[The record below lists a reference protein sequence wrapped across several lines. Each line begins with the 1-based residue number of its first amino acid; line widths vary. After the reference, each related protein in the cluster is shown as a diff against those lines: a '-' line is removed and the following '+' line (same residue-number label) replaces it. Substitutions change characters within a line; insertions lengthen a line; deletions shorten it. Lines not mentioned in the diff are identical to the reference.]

1 MCQKGTVIKNGSKTR
16 VFMRI
21 VSLFAGAGGL
31 DLGFEKAGC
40 KVVFAN
46 EYDKTIWQTYEAN
59 HPCKLDK
66 RDIREIQPSDI
77 PDCDG
82 IIGGPPCQSWSEA
95 GSLRGIKDSRG
106 QLFFEYI
113 RILNEKK
120 PKFFLAENVVG
131 MLSLRHSEA
140 VENIKAM
147 FSKAGYNLSV
157 DLINVVDYGIPQ
169 DRKRVFYIGI
179 RKDLGFQFQFP
190 EPLDN
195 YINLEQ
201 AIGGLKKT
209 AVPALPKNKTN
220 PKVIIPNHEYFVGS
234 FSTIFMSRNRV
245 RQWNEPGFTVQATG
259 RQTQLHPQAPKMVF
273 IEQNKREFV
282 KGKENLYRRMT
293 IRECARLQ
301 TFPDDFIFYYN
312 DLEDGYK
319 MVGNAVPVQMA
330 EIIAAAIKN
339 QIKNHIKRSNDN
351 FKNKSIGYNH
361 KVLKKQIMA
370 RKVKCQSQQ

>member
-1 MCQKGTVIKNGSKTR
+1 MK
-16 VFMRI
+16 I
-21 VSLFAGAGGL
+21 VSLFSGAGGL
-31 DLGFEKAGC
+31 DLGFEKAGYD
-40 KVVFAN
+40 VVFAN

-66 RDIREIQPSDI
+66 SDIRKIKSSEV

-95 GSLRGIKDSRG
+95 GSLLGINDSRG
-106 QLFFEYI
+106 KLFFDYI
-113 RILNEKK
+113 RILKDKK

-131 MLSLRHSEA
+131 MLSSRHTEA
-140 VENIKAM
+140 VENIKRL
-147 FSKAGYNLSV
+147 FTKAGYNLSV
-157 DLINVVDYGIPQ
+157 NLINVVDYGIPQ

-179 RKDLGFQFQFP
+179 RKDLGLTFQFP
-190 EPLDN
+190 NPSN
-195 YINLEQ
+195 KYINLEQ
-201 AIGGLKKT
+201 AIGDLKET
-209 AVPALPKNKTN
+209 AMPALSKNKTN
-220 PKVIIPNHEYFVGS
+220 PNVKVPNHEYFVGS

-259 RQTQLHPQAPKMVF
+259 RQAQLHPQAPKMVF

-301 TFPDDFIFYYN
+301 TFPDNFIFYYN
-312 DLEDGYK
+312 ELENGYK

-330 EIIAAAIKN
+330 KIIATA
-339 QIKNHIKRSNDN
+339 
-351 FKNKSIGYNH
+351 
-361 KVLKKQIMA
+361 LKKQIENQNIKTAENPSIKTIGYTHNVLKKHIMS
-370 RKVKCQSQQ
+370 RKIKCQNQQ

>member
-1 MCQKGTVIKNGSKTR
+1 MIINGE
-16 VFMRI
+16 FMKI

-31 DLGFEKAGC
+31 DLGFEKAGY

-46 EYDKTIWQTYEAN
+46 EYDKTIWQTYEEN

-66 RDIREIQPSDI
+66 RDIREIQSSEV

-106 QLFFEYI
+106 QLFFDYI
-113 RILNEKK
+113 RILKDKK

-131 MLSLRHSEA
+131 MLSSRHSEA
-140 VENIKAM
+140 VENIKNL

-157 DLINVVDYGIPQ
+157 NLINVVDYGIPQ

-179 RKDLGFQFQFP
+179 RKDLGFTFKFP
-190 EPLDN
+190 EPIN
-195 YINLEQ
+195 KYINLKE
-201 AIGGLKKT
+201 AIDDLKKT
-209 AVPALPKNKTN
+209 AIPALLKNKTN
-220 PKVIIPNHEYFVGS
+220 PEVNIPNHEYFVGS

-245 RQWNEPGFTVQATG
+245 RQWDEPGFTVQATG
-259 RQTQLHPQAPKMVF
+259 RQAQLHPQAPKMVL

-282 KGKENLYRRMT
+282 KGKEHLYRRMT

-301 TFPDDFIFYYN
+301 TFPDDFIFYYT

-319 MVGNAVPVQMA
+319 MVGNAVPVEMA
-330 EIIAAAIKN
+330 EIIATAIKK
-339 QIKNHIKRSNDN
+339 QIENNSKKPSE
-351 FKNKSIGYNH
+351 KYKLKSIGYTH
-361 KVLKKQIMA
+361 KVPKKHIMA
-370 RKVKCQSQQ
+370 KKVKCQSQQ

>member
-1 MCQKGTVIKNGSKTR
+1 
-16 VFMRI
+16 MRI

-31 DLGFEKAGC
+31 DLGFEKAGY
-40 KVVFAN
+40 KIVFAN

-66 RDIREIQPSDI
+66 RDIREIQSSEVPN
-77 PDCDG
+77 CDG

-113 RILNEKK
+113 RILNDKK
-120 PKFFLAENVVG
+120 PLFFLAENVVG
-131 MLSLRHSEA
+131 MLSSRHSDA
-140 VENIKAM
+140 VEKIKSC

-157 DLINVVDYGIPQ
+157 NLINVADYGIPQ

-179 RKDLGFQFQFP
+179 RKDLGFKFHFP
-190 EPLDN
+190 EPSNN
-195 YINLEQ
+195 YKNLEQ
-201 AIGGLKKT
+201 AIGDLKKT

-220 PKVIIPNHEYFVGS
+220 QKAIIPNHEYFTGG

-259 RQTQLHPQAPKMVF
+259 RQAQLHPQAPKMVF

-282 KGKENLYRRMT
+282 KGKEKLYRRMT

-319 MVGNAVPVQMA
+319 MVGNAVPVQIA
-330 EIIAAAIKN
+330 EIIAIAIKN
-339 QIKNHIKRSNDN
+339 QIENQIKKSKDN
-351 FKNKSIGYNH
+351 FKSKSIGYTH
-361 KVLKKQIMA
+361 ETLKKHIIA
-370 RKVKCQSQQ
+370 RKVICQSQQ